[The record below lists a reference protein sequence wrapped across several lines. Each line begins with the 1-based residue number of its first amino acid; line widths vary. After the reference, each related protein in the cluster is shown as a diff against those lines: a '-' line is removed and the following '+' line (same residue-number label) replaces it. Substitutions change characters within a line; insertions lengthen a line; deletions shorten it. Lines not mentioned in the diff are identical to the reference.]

1 MAKIM
6 KYKITE
12 RTRIEVEV
20 FTEDEEKLVT
30 SMNREMNRT
39 SRKERRHRKRNVSAD
54 ELYELYEYEFPSNEK
69 SILDKLIEDEEKQII
84 WDAIMELTAKQAFVI
99 IEHFWY
105 GKSLNLIATERNV
118 NVFTVQKTYD
128 RAIKNL
134 REKLK
139 ILKKFK
145 NGVVI

>member
-20 FTEDEEKLVT
+20 FTEDEEKLVI

-99 IEHFWY
+99 IEYFWY

>member
-12 RTRIEVEV
+12 RTIIEVEV
-20 FTEDEEKLVT
+20 FTEDEEKLVI

-139 ILKKFK
+139 NLKKFK

>member
-20 FTEDEEKLVT
+20 FTEDEEKLLI

-84 WDAIMELTAKQAFVI
+84 WDAIMELTAKQAFVV

-105 GKSLNLIATERNV
+105 DKSLNLIATERNV

-139 ILKKFK
+139 NLKK
-145 NGVVI
+145 I

>member
-20 FTEDEEKLVT
+20 FTEDEEKLVI
-30 SMNREMNRT
+30 SMNRETNRT

-54 ELYELYEYEFPSNEK
+54 ELYELYEFEFPSNEK

-84 WDAIMELTAKQAFVI
+84 WNAIMELTAKQAFVI
-99 IEHFWY
+99 VEHFWY

-139 ILKKFK
+139 NIKKFK
-145 NGVVI
+145 KGW

>member
-20 FTEDEEKLVT
+20 FTEDEEKLLI

-69 SILDKLIEDEEKQII
+69 SILDKLIEDEE
-84 WDAIMELTAKQAFVI
+84 L
-99 IEHFWY
+99 
-105 GKSLNLIATERNV
+105 
-118 NVFTVQKTYD
+118 
-128 RAIKNL
+128 
-134 REKLK
+134 
-139 ILKKFK
+139 
-145 NGVVI
+145 